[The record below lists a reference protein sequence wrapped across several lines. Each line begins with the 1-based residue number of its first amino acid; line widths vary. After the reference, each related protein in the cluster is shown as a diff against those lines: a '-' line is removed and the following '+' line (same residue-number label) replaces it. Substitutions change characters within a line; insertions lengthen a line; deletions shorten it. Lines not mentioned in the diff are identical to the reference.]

1 LTLVVSNMARG
12 GGLIRFALGYRRE
25 APGLLGASSTSSS
38 GDLSFLHAKFHDHHD
53 PLPQRR
59 GLCTPTS
66 DDDQGKAAKAETKAN
81 AKGEGQK
88 KKKGADGGYLH
99 GRQYEGKEA
108 PGGGAADEKGRERRR
123 RFVPMASRGRGKDA
137 LGGSFASRILG
148 GRGDGGDGKPRGGRP
163 RSGGGNQRDSGASQ
177 AGGNGPRGHDR
188 TIYVKGLNYGMTEE
202 EVRKGLTE
210 LFGESCG
217 RVQQVRIPM
226 DREQGRHKGYCFVKF
241 QDPKAKAKAL
251 EDMDG
256 TEFGE
261 RWLTIDDGDSR
272 GRSAATGRQGMA
284 ARGARSRAD
293 DPSAAAAAV
302 AGLPDDDGPDR
313 MRARRARRGREGQQ
327 HRPQYQQQRRDGQP
341 RGLNIRSGQVKR
353 SNRSRRQGRGDYAF
367 VAQRVDLEQ
376 EAATAERERIEDL
389 DRMLEVLAA
398 KGSAE
403 GSDYESLTE
412 YERHEREMNLVVDL
426 LSAFHPNLAVGPV
439 DMAGLLAGG
448 EGDVD
453 GAGKRGFLDFE
464 EEWKGLL
471 EVGDEEWKLISEG
484 AEEDV
489 SKATKKLE
497 RQGWLRAQDPGREE
511 AARELEEMTNL
522 VSSDDPL
529 KDHMAKAMA
538 VLQSSAGWDHGNRK
552 KYMRDLIEMT

>member
-1 LTLVVSNMARG
+1 
-12 GGLIRFALGYRRE
+12 
-25 APGLLGASSTSSS
+25 
-38 GDLSFLHAKFHDHHD
+38 
-53 PLPQRR
+53 
-59 GLCTPTS
+59 
-66 DDDQGKAAKAETKAN
+66 
-81 AKGEGQK
+81 
-88 KKKGADGGYLH
+88 
-99 GRQYEGKEA
+99 
-108 PGGGAADEKGRERRR
+108 
-123 RFVPMASRGRGKDA
+123 
-137 LGGSFASRILG
+137 
-148 GRGDGGDGKPRGGRP
+148 
-163 RSGGGNQRDSGASQ
+163 
-177 AGGNGPRGHDR
+177 
-188 TIYVKGLNYGMTEE
+188 
-202 EVRKGLTE
+202 
-210 LFGESCG
+210 
-217 RVQQVRIPM
+217 
-226 DREQGRHKGYCFVKF
+226 
-241 QDPKAKAKAL
+241 
-251 EDMDG
+251 
-256 TEFGE
+256 
-261 RWLTIDDGDSR
+261 
-272 GRSAATGRQGMA
+272 MA

-293 DPSAAAAAV
+293 DRRQRRR

-313 MRARRARRGREGQQ
+313 MRARRARRVGRASSTGRSTSSRGGTGSPGAEHKIWPGEEV
-327 HRPQYQQQRRDGQP
+327 QP
-341 RGLNIRSGQVKR
+341 LQEAGPGGLRL
-353 SNRSRRQGRGDYAF
+353 

-538 VLQSSAGWDHGNRK
+538 VLQSSAGGTTGTGRSTC
-552 KYMRDLIEMT
+552 ET